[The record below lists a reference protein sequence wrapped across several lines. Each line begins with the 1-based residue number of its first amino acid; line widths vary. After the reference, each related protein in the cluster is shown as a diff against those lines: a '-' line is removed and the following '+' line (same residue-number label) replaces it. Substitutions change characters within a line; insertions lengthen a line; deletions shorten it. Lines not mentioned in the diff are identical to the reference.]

1 MVTFELGL
9 CGPDNAFGQ
18 VLFSCGLSVKLHFP
32 AFPAAKWGGMYD

>member
-18 VLFSCGLSVKLHFP
+18 VLLSWGLKVKLHFP
-32 AFPAAKWGGMYD
+32 VARGHV